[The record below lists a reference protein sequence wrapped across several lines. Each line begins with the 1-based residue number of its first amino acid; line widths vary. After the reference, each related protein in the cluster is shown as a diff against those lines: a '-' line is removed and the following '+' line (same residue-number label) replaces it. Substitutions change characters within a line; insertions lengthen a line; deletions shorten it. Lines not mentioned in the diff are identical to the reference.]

1 MITSR
6 RGSDGTFDHHKSTLI
21 KTNSIDLLLDE
32 DDEEDEEEDG
42 DSDQKDVIYFLPDED
57 GSESSETI
65 AR

>member
-1 MITSR
+1 MITSG
-6 RGSDGTFDHHKSTLI
+6 RGDGSIESHKSLI

-32 DDEEDEEEDG
+32 GDEEEEEEEGDA
-42 DSDQKDVIYFLPDED
+42 DSDQKDVIYFLPNEE